1 MKVIYRKLGREKAYG
16 MSDYGCNTI
25 VIDSRLQG
33 RKHLEVTLHEAL
45 HIYFPEKSE
54 TFVKNTSRKLANV
67 LWKMNY
73 RRVDNSL
80 GI

>member
-1 MKVIYRKLGREKAYG
+1 MKVIYRKLGREKAFG
-16 MSDYGCNTI
+16 LSDYGVNTI
-25 VIDSRLQG
+25 VIDSRLHG
-33 RKHLEVTLHEAL
+33 RKHLEVSLHESL

-54 TFVKNTSRKLANV
+54 TFVKNTARKLANV
-67 LWKMNY
+67 LWRMNY